1 MKEKLLDVA
10 AIRNGT
16 VIDHIPPGNALKII
30 SLCSLE
36 VNQSRTFIGLN
47 LKSTKMKVKDLLKIE
62 NLEISQDLLDVIVIL
77 GGHSLTVNLIK
88 NFEIVNKFKP
98 RIPKMISVKFCCNNE
113 RCISHYEKTPGKFNV
128 ISKSNVIDL
137 ICFYCDEPYIVK

>member
-16 VIDHIPPGNALKII
+16 VIDHIPAGNALKII
-30 SLCSLE
+30 SLCSLD
-36 VNQSRTFIGLN
+36 VNHSRTLIGLN
-47 LKSTKMKVKDLLKIE
+47 LKSTKMRVKDLLKIE
-62 NLEISQDLLDVIVIL
+62 NWEPSQDILDIIVIL

-88 NFEIVNKFKP
+88 NFEVINKVKP
-98 RIPKMISVKFCCNNE
+98 GIPKVISVKFFCNNE
-113 RCISHYEKTPGKFNV
+113 KCISHHEKTLGKFNV

-137 ICFYCDEPYIVK
+137 VCYYCDKPYIVK